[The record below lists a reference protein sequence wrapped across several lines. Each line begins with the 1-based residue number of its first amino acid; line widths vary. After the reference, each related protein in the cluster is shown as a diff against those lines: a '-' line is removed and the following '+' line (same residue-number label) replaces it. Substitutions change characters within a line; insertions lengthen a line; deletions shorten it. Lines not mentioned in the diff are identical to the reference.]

1 MLNFYNLI
9 NNKDFKNFSVL
20 SIGAVAAN
28 LIPVILQPFLKSL
41 YSPEVFGYFEIYFR
55 ISSILVIFYSLRY
68 DYLIFSAKSSG
79 QLSRHLLFVFC
90 LITFNF
96 ILSLLILFFIS
107 DFLLLKLNISD
118 NFYFLIWLIP
128 ISSFLVAC
136 FHLLIFYRTKL
147 SEFLVIAYSRLLR
160 RLTEGITQLSLGFA
174 GFTDLGLFLGE
185 IIGNFFATANLRP
198 KKLYPKRKSLRFL
211 LRYFKKL
218 FLKNTKYP
226 FNKALPDFLSLFS
239 ESIIVILILRE
250 FGIIF
255 VGYLELS
262 FKILVIPVTIV
273 GAAIAPLILQK
284 ASVAI
289 NKRRPVIMELKNIII
304 ALLSISLIFLLFV
317 TFILEPIFFVLFD
330 EIWTPSLKFISILIY
345 LVCLQ
350 LIISP
355 LGELL
360 ILIDR
365 IAIDA
370 AWKYLKLITLSSLL
384 LFSFDEIN
392 SLVVTYT
399 ITSSVLYLI
408 YLVLITYFVFR
419 HDKNLGV
426 HKA

>member
-1 MLNFYNLI
+1 
-9 NNKDFKNFSVL
+9 
-20 SIGAVAAN
+20 
-28 LIPVILQPFLKSL
+28 
-41 YSPEVFGYFEIYFR
+41 
-55 ISSILVIFYSLRY
+55 
-68 DYLIFSAKSSG
+68 
-79 QLSRHLLFVFC
+79 
-90 LITFNF
+90 
-96 ILSLLILFFIS
+96 
-107 DFLLLKLNISD
+107 
-118 NFYFLIWLIP
+118 
-128 ISSFLVAC
+128 
-136 FHLLIFYRTKL
+136 
-147 SEFLVIAYSRLLR
+147 
-160 RLTEGITQLSLGFA
+160 
-174 GFTDLGLFLGE
+174 
-185 IIGNFFATANLRP
+185 
-198 KKLYPKRKSLRFL
+198 
-211 LRYFKKL
+211 
-218 FLKNTKYP
+218 
-226 FNKALPDFLSLFS
+226 
-239 ESIIVILILRE
+239 
-250 FGIIF
+250 
-255 VGYLELS
+255 
-262 FKILVIPVTIV
+262 
-273 GAAIAPLILQK
+273 
-284 ASVAI
+284 
-289 NKRRPVIMELKNIII
+289 MELKNIII